1 MAEWVNWSRTQRCEP
16 AAVERPATRAELAA
30 AVARATGPVRV
41 AGAGHSFTGGVLT
54 SGTLISLERMN
65 RLLEVDGE
73 LVRVEAGI
81 TLDSLSRGLHLHGLA
96 LPNLGDIDVQSVAGA
111 LATGT
116 HGTGARRR
124 NLSAQVEKLELVLG
138 DGSEREL
145 TGGDLLRAAR
155 VGLGALGVV
164 AAVTLR
170 CVPSFRLRGVD
181 APEPLDEVL
190 ASLDE
195 RADAADHFEF
205 WTFPHSPLALT
216 RTNTRTDAPRQAPG
230 RARAW
235 LEDVLVDNHV
245 FGLLNRAGRRWPRA
259 IPALNRTAARAAS
272 QRERVDWSYRIF
284 ASPRLV
290 RFTEMEYAIPRE
302 HAADA
307 VRGARE
313 ILARHPVSFPIEL
326 RLVAG
331 DDALLSPAY
340 GRDSAYVAVHLFEGD
355 GVGDAVPRGR
365 GADERLRR
373 PSPLGQVVVLG
384 SRGARS
390 ALPGVGSLPGRPRR
404 ARPGGAVRERLDQT
418 RARPHL
424 GTSRPRRQDQHMV
437 IAAAALLAGLADAAL
452 VLSSDHFTDR
462 IWAVFGPVVGWSF
475 VGTGMYARRR
485 RPESRFG
492 DLMILLGF
500 TWFLGGLAAADNGLV
515 FTAGI
520 LLGSVWGAV
529 LAHVLFS
536 FPSGR
541 LPAGPA
547 RALVIAAYVLV
558 PLAPLPA
565 MLFSTADDL
574 VDCGADCPEN
584 LLLVEHDEQ
593 LSGALLTAG
602 ALMLMILC
610 LLAVWLLVKRWRA
623 AGPAERRSLA
633 PLLGAGAVTLAFVFA
648 NAATG
653 AQALYALTF
662 VAFAVMPFAFLAGL
676 VRADLAQAR
685 GVRSLVARLADLP
698 DPGDLRSALAAAL
711 GDPTLRL
718 AFWVPEQE
726 RYVDEQGAAVE
737 LPAAL
742 LI

>member
-1 MAEWVNWSRTQRCEP
+1 
-16 AAVERPATRAELAA
+16 
-30 AVARATGPVRV
+30 
-41 AGAGHSFTGGVLT
+41 
-54 SGTLISLERMN
+54 
-65 RLLEVDGE
+65 
-73 LVRVEAGI
+73 
-81 TLDSLSRGLHLHGLA
+81 
-96 LPNLGDIDVQSVAGA
+96 
-111 LATGT
+111 
-116 HGTGARRR
+116 
-124 NLSAQVEKLELVLG
+124 
-138 DGSEREL
+138 
-145 TGGDLLRAAR
+145 
-155 VGLGALGVV
+155 
-164 AAVTLR
+164 
-170 CVPSFRLRGVD
+170 
-181 APEPLDEVL
+181 
-190 ASLDE
+190 
-195 RADAADHFEF
+195 
-205 WTFPHSPLALT
+205 
-216 RTNTRTDAPRQAPG
+216 
-230 RARAW
+230 
-235 LEDVLVDNHV
+235 
-245 FGLLNRAGRRWPRA
+245 
-259 IPALNRTAARAAS
+259 
-272 QRERVDWSYRIF
+272 
-284 ASPRLV
+284 
-290 RFTEMEYAIPRE
+290 
-302 HAADA
+302 
-307 VRGARE
+307 
-313 ILARHPVSFPIEL
+313 
-326 RLVAG
+326 
-331 DDALLSPAY
+331 
-340 GRDSAYVAVHLFEGD
+340 
-355 GVGDAVPRGR
+355 
-365 GADERLRR
+365 
-373 PSPLGQVVVLG
+373 
-384 SRGARS
+384 
-390 ALPGVGSLPGRPRR
+390 
-404 ARPGGAVRERLDQT
+404 
-418 RARPHL
+418 
-424 GTSRPRRQDQHMV
+424 MV

-462 IWAVFGPVVGWSF
+462 IWAVFGPVIGWSF

-547 RALVIAAYVLV
+547 RALVIAAYILV

-565 MLFSTADDL
+565 MLFSTAADL

-648 NAATG
+648 NAAIG
-653 AQALYALTF
+653 AQALYVLTF
-662 VAFAVMPFAFLAGL
+662 VALAVMPFAFLAGL

-737 LPAAL
+737 LPAGAATEIERDGRRVAAIIHDRALAEDRETVMAAGAATAL
-742 LI
+742 LLENQRLDAELRANLRELRASRERIVEAADAERRRLERNLHDGAQARLVALSFTLNLGRRRLPDDSEAAALIEASLDELKQSLQELRELARGIHPAVLTDHGLEAAVRSLAARSPVPVSLTSTAGGRLPAAVETAAYFVVSEGLTNVAKYAQAEHATVRIERDNGHLTVEVSDDGVGGAAPDAGSGLHGLADRVAALDGALQVASPPGGGTQLRADLPC

>member
-1 MAEWVNWSRTQRCEP
+1 
-16 AAVERPATRAELAA
+16 
-30 AVARATGPVRV
+30 
-41 AGAGHSFTGGVLT
+41 
-54 SGTLISLERMN
+54 
-65 RLLEVDGE
+65 
-73 LVRVEAGI
+73 
-81 TLDSLSRGLHLHGLA
+81 
-96 LPNLGDIDVQSVAGA
+96 
-111 LATGT
+111 
-116 HGTGARRR
+116 
-124 NLSAQVEKLELVLG
+124 
-138 DGSEREL
+138 
-145 TGGDLLRAAR
+145 
-155 VGLGALGVV
+155 
-164 AAVTLR
+164 
-170 CVPSFRLRGVD
+170 
-181 APEPLDEVL
+181 
-190 ASLDE
+190 
-195 RADAADHFEF
+195 
-205 WTFPHSPLALT
+205 
-216 RTNTRTDAPRQAPG
+216 
-230 RARAW
+230 
-235 LEDVLVDNHV
+235 
-245 FGLLNRAGRRWPRA
+245 
-259 IPALNRTAARAAS
+259 
-272 QRERVDWSYRIF
+272 
-284 ASPRLV
+284 
-290 RFTEMEYAIPRE
+290 
-302 HAADA
+302 
-307 VRGARE
+307 
-313 ILARHPVSFPIEL
+313 
-326 RLVAG
+326 
-331 DDALLSPAY
+331 
-340 GRDSAYVAVHLFEGD
+340 
-355 GVGDAVPRGR
+355 
-365 GADERLRR
+365 
-373 PSPLGQVVVLG
+373 
-384 SRGARS
+384 
-390 ALPGVGSLPGRPRR
+390 
-404 ARPGGAVRERLDQT
+404 
-418 RARPHL
+418 
-424 GTSRPRRQDQHMV
+424 MV

-462 IWAVFGPVVGWSF
+462 IWAVFGPVIGWSF

-500 TWFLGGLAAADNGLV
+500 TWFLGGLAAADNALV

-584 LLLVEHDEQ
+584 LLLVDYDEQ
-593 LSGALLTAG
+593 LSGVLLTAG
-602 ALMLMILC
+602 ALVLMILC

-633 PLLGAGAVTLAFVFA
+633 PLLGSGAVTLAFVFS

-653 AQALYALTF
+653 AEALYALTF

-726 RYVDEQGAAVE
+726 RYVDQEGAAVE
-737 LPAAL
+737 LPAGAATEIERDGRRIAAIIHDPALAEDRETVRAAGAATAL
-742 LI
+742 LLENQRLDAELRANMRELRASRERIVEAADAERRRLERNLHDGAQARLVALSFMLNLGRRRLPDDSEAAALIDASLDELKQSLQELRELARGIHPAVLTDHGLEAAVRSLAARSPVPVSLTSTAGGRLPAAVETAAYFVVSEGLTNVAKYAQAEHATVRIERDNGHLTVEVSDDGVGGAAPDAGSGLHGLADRVAALDGALQVASPPGGGTRLRANLPC